1 MMSRK
6 GYAKIDTFATFYESF
21 LEIKYFTSSMLKSFK
36 GGNENPRA
44 LGLKVQFWK
53 L

>member
-21 LEIKYFTSSMLKSFK
+21 LEIKYFTSLMPENFK
-36 GGNENPRA
+36 E
-44 LGLKVQFWK
+44 
-53 L
+53 